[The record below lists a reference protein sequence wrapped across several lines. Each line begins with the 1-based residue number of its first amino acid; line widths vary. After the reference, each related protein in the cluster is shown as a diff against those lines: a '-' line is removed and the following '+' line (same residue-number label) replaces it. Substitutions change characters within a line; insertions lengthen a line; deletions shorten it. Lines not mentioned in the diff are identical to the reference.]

1 MENIRKKVK
10 NCGTQSE
17 TYDELFQSFL
27 VQIQELKR
35 EVSEVQ
41 SQAQTAM
48 AEQLSMSNRFEG
60 MQQQLQKAQVS
71 LLCKESELRQC
82 GDNAQQ
88 AELIRKQLQHQADT
102 MKMAH
107 QNVLGQFDELK

>member
-17 TYDELFQSFL
+17 TFDELFQSFL
-27 VQIQELKR
+27 VQISELKK
-35 EVSEVQ
+35 EVKDIQ
-41 SQAQTAM
+41 SQAQTAI
-48 AEQLSMSNRFEG
+48 AERLSMSDRFEG

-82 GDNAQQ
+82 GDSAQQ
-88 AELIRKQLQHQADT
+88 AELIRKQL
-102 MKMAH
+102 
-107 QNVLGQFDELK
+107 